1 VKKVSLNAANYAE
14 SSLNEGYNNVLS
26 EHVNSI
32 MDIIEKVWGEDYI
45 QSVLEKEDLLD
56 KMESDDIGEKL
67 YVLQRLVLKEDTYSD
82 DPLYTIEQV
91 EKELSRI
98 IAKRHVENK
107 IEVEVEKILEE
118 RQEKMIDDIRL
129 GIIKKQRGP
138 ENSKTLKR
146 LEDLETKDKVKL
158 SKNVME
164 LLRPSSLDELQQGL
178 PFLKLKSSCLLLLKV
193 KHPL

>member
-1 VKKVSLNAANYAE
+1 MKKVSLNAANYAD

-118 RQEKMIDDIRL
+118 RQEKM
-129 GIIKKQRGP
+129 KW
-138 ENSKTLKR
+138 KR
-146 LEDLETKDKVKL
+146 K
-158 SKNVME
+158 
-164 LLRPSSLDELQQGL
+164 
-178 PFLKLKSSCLLLLKV
+178 
-193 KHPL
+193 